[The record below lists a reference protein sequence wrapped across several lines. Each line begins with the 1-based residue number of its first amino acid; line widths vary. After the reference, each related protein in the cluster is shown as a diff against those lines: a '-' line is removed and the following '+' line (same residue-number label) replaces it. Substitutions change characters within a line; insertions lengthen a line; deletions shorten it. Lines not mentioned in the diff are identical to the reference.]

1 MPPIDQIEERMRKVE
16 GSQAAIEYQSTKI
29 ESNMTRCISDIQHLI
44 RFNSSEPPVGCKCS
58 SCNTIANLTLLSASA
73 TRLAAST
80 SFRQHPPSLNESIVQ
95 LSPGEPTYITPMSV
109 TPASEAFSR
118 IEPS

>member
-16 GSQAAIEYQSTKI
+16 GSQAAIEYRLTKI

-44 RFNSSEPPVGCKCS
+44 RLNCFSEPPVGCKCS
-58 SCNTIANLTLLSASA
+58 SSNTIANLTLLSAST

-80 SFRQHPPSLNESIVQ
+80 SFR
-95 LSPGEPTYITPMSV
+95 
-109 TPASEAFSR
+109 
-118 IEPS
+118 